1 LVTLTK
7 GNVRAGFKQVARLAE
22 VGVPVHTSGAT
33 RKSSGRQIASIG
45 LLILLA
51 VTAGRFGWTW
61 WQDWTGPNGK
71 IWELFPSDSQW
82 YQTPGLQMYRYK
94 VRVPRGY
101 LLDLFSELWTRE
113 PLPENARPPRI
124 WTFGLGNGTFEL
136 RLEEGTRLLPQGEHQ
151 LRWTLAYETDHVAGS
166 HGEWAYNP
174 FKETGIWPP
183 KSSPRRSLFGPP
195 AWFFG
200 SEADPPLVI
209 PPGETRTILV
219 LRGVK
224 KGGPPP
230 GNEQDYFNHDG
241 LAQAIARGE
250 VPRSDVELYLKARL
264 DPVRK

>member
-1 LVTLTK
+1 
-7 GNVRAGFKQVARLAE
+7 
-22 VGVPVHTSGAT
+22 
-33 RKSSGRQIASIG
+33 

-51 VTAGRFGWTW
+51 VTAGWFGWTW
-61 WQDWTGPNGK
+61 WQEDWTDPNGK
-71 IWELFPSDSQW
+71 VWLLFPKEDW
-82 YQTPGLQMYRYK
+82 HQTPGLHMYRYQ
-94 VRVPRGY
+94 VRVPSGY
-101 LLDLFSELWTRE
+101 RLDLFSELWTRE
-113 PLPENARPPRI
+113 PLPENARPPRVSMG
-124 WTFGLGNGTFEL
+124 GLGNGKFEL
-136 RLEEGTRLLPQGEHQ
+136 RLEKGTRFQPQGEDQ
-151 LRWTLAYETDHVAGS
+151 LHWTLAYQTDHVTGS
-166 HGEWAYNP
+166 RDEWSANP

-183 KSSPRRSLFGPP
+183 SSSPRALLFGPP

-209 PPGETRTILV
+209 PPGETRTILA